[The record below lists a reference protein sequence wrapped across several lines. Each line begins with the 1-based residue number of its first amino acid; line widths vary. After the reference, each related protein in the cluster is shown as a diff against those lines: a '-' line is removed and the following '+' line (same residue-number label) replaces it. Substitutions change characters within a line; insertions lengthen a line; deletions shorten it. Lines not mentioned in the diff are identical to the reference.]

1 MRELKRPEVAHLDAP
16 YGLHLAE
23 DTAFGLELPYASLK
37 GPGFE
42 RLCFHLL
49 LADGKSPRFFGE
61 SGNAQFG
68 IDLIDSDG
76 DRCEVYQCKNVA
88 GYNAR
93 KLESDLEK
101 FEREW
106 LVDHPDLIRPTRF
119 TLCVPERLTGRD
131 DWEKAK
137 KAFRDRTGITVSDW
151 GRDTLNARL
160 KHQPDIVSD
169 LFGDAIAERYC
180 KRVNWNDGRFRPLLP
195 GSGDPAVERFLE
207 LAQADQV
214 VIDPTITESFHEILG
229 LQSIILIEGRS
240 GTGKTIAGLALA
252 QASKRRVFF
261 VRVDDSIDENTLFEG
276 VKARCVR
283 ETTFVIDDCQRGWHK
298 VENAIRRWRVAL
310 RGRDYK
316 LVLTAQT
323 APSGTEMVA
332 LGDIDLVNE
341 LRQNN
346 STIEIAPDETQI
358 KAVLTKK
365 GTAWAKA
372 TNEQVKR
379 LHGMTAGSLAILD
392 LIVTS
397 GAHTLDGDESIES
410 IAARLLKHWFGTKT
424 PVAPLLKAFA
434 AVAQFDIAFPAQAAW
449 PEPEGS
455 EYRDAI
461 QKLIWRFGDHAQG
474 VAPSWRFSHPAA
486 AEMLFRCLTA
496 VGVEKNWLA
505 AAARCLIEHFCRNDW
520 SDAAFTSDLALFL
533 RSRLRLSDDAL
544 LKTDVLGNETFQ
556 NAMGRR
562 LEHCSL
568 STLTLAAFL
577 TRESGKRAPYGDW
590 VSARLLS
597 MLAAPGEAAAR
608 DFAVFRYALRTLGLV
623 DPFALAE
630 IEKPA
635 NFAPMLRLIRER
647 GTIFE
652 LFKILE
658 YTTPEF
664 AAGLIGALDHAAVAD
679 VVDKTIKAE
688 RSIGTLSLALRELSD
703 RPMPAGDSR
712 TQLEALQEMIG
723 GAPMLRLIRERGT
736 IFELFKIL
744 EYTTPEFAAGLI
756 GVLDEA
762 AVADLVAKTIKA
774 ERSIGTLHLA
784 LRELSGRPMPE
795 GDGRT
800 QLRALQGLIG
810 GTPML
815 RLIRERGTIFELFMI
830 LKHTTPQFAAGLIGA
845 LNEAVVADLIHK
857 TIKAERGIG
866 TLSLALRELGGRPM
880 PEGDDRTQLQALQG
894 LIGGAPILRLICER
908 GTFFDLFKILENTTP
923 EFAAGLIGALD
934 DAAVADL
941 IDKTI
946 KAERSIGTLSFALR
960 ELSGRPMP
968 EGDARTQLQAL
979 QGLIG
984 GAPMLRLIRERGT
997 IFELFVVL
1005 EYTTPEFAAGLIGA
1019 LDAQVV
1025 ADLVDKTIKAG
1036 QSIGTLNL
1044 ALRALSGR
1052 PMPEGDGCT
1061 QSQALEELLGEKGFW
1076 RLAEGA
1082 GDLNDLAYLL
1092 EDLTPE
1098 FRTRALTPDHAPD
1111 GPRWSSLMRRGNYF
1125 HLARFAKDSLR
1136 HLPPA
1141 ALHAFAA
1148 AARDEAQELAE
1159 KSSWAE
1165 IGKGMALCESIESA
1179 PVRMTLGSAALSRIE
1194 RQDLASQEAGGFVEA
1209 ASRLR
1214 LIWRYREPLRRE
1226 IAAKLPKLVPP
1237 RREWP
1242 KDYQLLLG
1250 ARLLLEIGAESQPA
1264 GSAVGWLLETF
1275 AGELPAVIFSKADAH
1290 LISSFVWN
1298 LGACCAAKPGG
1309 RAESLS
1315 LIWNATTQERVFQR
1329 LDSLRKAKSHAN
1341 DGKLNL
1347 LALAGAMAYFIPAAE
1362 NRLRLSMKR
1371 RIVGFQWLLEAAEAL
1386 TFVPAALATIGL
1398 SLIGPP
1404 RLAFERSRLERI
1416 IAKAAEYESQG
1427 PAIHQLI
1434 AHLRREA
1441 RR

>member
-1 MRELKRPEVAHLDAP
+1 LRELKRPEVAHLDAP

-635 NFAPMLRLIRER
+635 NF
-647 GTIFE
+647 
-652 LFKILE
+652 
-658 YTTPEF
+658 
-664 AAGLIGALDHAAVAD
+664 
-679 VVDKTIKAE
+679 
-688 RSIGTLSLALRELSD
+688 
-703 RPMPAGDSR
+703 
-712 TQLEALQEMIG
+712 
-723 GAPMLRLIRERGT
+723 APMLRLIRERGT